1 MSEQPDGSY
10 PRINGKVLKS
20 GEYVNKIVSLVGK
33 VEVFDGTSIQLTCSD
48 GVIASVQCE
57 TDAEVM
63 QGSTYELIGLSN
75 DNGTLQVSILIVNV
89 KSGCFSLIS
98 KPAFSCLFHEN
109 LPKTWTWIY
118 TTA

>member
-75 DNGTLQVSILIVNV
+75 DNGTLQLFVSRELTQDMDVDLYNRMILDVQHNP
-89 KSGCFSLIS
+89 KFSGYFL
-98 KPAFSCLFHEN
+98 PA
-109 LPKTWTWIY
+109 
-118 TTA
+118 